1 MLKLISCPILIIGTL
16 AVSAAPLPVTP
27 FPANGE
33 EIDSWVL
40 KDLPAQKLNAGA
52 VAATQLSVPALTE
65 KEGGLPGAWYGVV
78 SVDLY
83 GVVGKEQGQV
93 IVELFDLPT
102 SEVIASA
109 TATVSGIPERSAWN
123 VIASS
128 EQNGAAAMLAFDGSP
143 DTMWHS
149 NYDKITNPLPQWIG
163 MEFGTP
169 VTFPGVRFMPRAV
182 GGNGVPRTYR
192 LEVKREGGDW
202 ETILEGRTESGAIHD
217 AIELKPDSPID
228 ITAYRFVILEDWG
241 DGFGSAAHLEVP
253 GLVLPDQRKV
263 QPSSRVS
270 AAIPAEMM
278 KKLVGHTV
286 GLRLRN
292 SGDAPVVFGEPRLTR
307 LNDAPTGG
315 LFGRSNGGLGP
326 DKMGA
331 GLLGFTAISEHRQ
344 TILTVLSVHKKSQAK
359 AAGLKPGDAILAIEG
374 ISLSENNIAPGWD
387 WFHHSHEAFI
397 GRKTEEALRSGKR
410 QLAMTIL
417 RDGETSEIEIA
428 LDRTSPFT
436 TLNPADDPVAAAM
449 LADMITFLKDSQ
461 SEDGSWSGDM
471 IRTCFSA
478 LALMSTGETKY
489 RRNIRR
495 AVDWAKHRF
504 PEPDNYGNLGFWAGA
519 YAGMLYAETYLA
531 TGDRSVLPYM
541 KALRDWAVAGQHMS
555 SWGVPA
561 LGHGPDGLPY
571 DNKAL
576 VAPAC
581 HLLVAEALALRCGQE
596 SSIWELLLP
605 YMEMSWSDPQ
615 EGGHGS
621 LGYNRSYKDRE
632 EFWSRTGLFA
642 MAAHLRAER
651 PDMRDPMIGFM
662 NEHHPWLRNSHA
674 YGEPGGGLGL
684 LALNLVAPDHYLNII
699 RQYAWS
705 FSLAWEPGYGL
716 RFTQP
721 HMGAPYMGEDDLM
734 NAVYALVLQGP
745 RRSLHLTGKIVSN

>member
-1 MLKLISCPILIIGTL
+1 M
-16 AVSAAPLPVTP
+16 PLPVEP
-27 FPANGE
+27 FPETGE
-33 EIDSWVL
+33 GVLPWTL
-40 KDLPAQKLNAGA
+40 KDVPARALSAGA
-52 VAATQLSVPALTE
+52 VAATQLTVPALTE

-83 GVVGKEQGQV
+83 GVVGKEQGRV
-93 IVELFDLPT
+93 LVELFELPT
-102 SEVIASA
+102 NEVIASA
-109 TATVSGIPERSAWN
+109 TATVSGIPERSAWSAT
-123 VIASS
+123 ASS
-128 EQNGAAAMLAFDGSP
+128 EQNGEGAMLAFDGNP

-149 NYDKITNPLPQWIG
+149 NYAKNANPLPQWIG
-163 MEFGTP
+163 MEFGKP
-169 VTFPGVRFMPRAV
+169 VTFPGVRYVPRAA
-182 GGNGVPRTYR
+182 GSNGVPRTYR

-202 ETILEGRTESGAIHD
+202 ETIREGRTERGAMHD
-217 AIELKPDSPID
+217 ALELKPDSPID
-228 ITAYRFVILEDWG
+228 IMGYRFVILEDWG
-241 DGFGSAAHLEVP
+241 DGFGSAAQLEVP
-253 GLVLPDQRKV
+253 GLVLPEQRKV
-263 QPSSRVS
+263 QPSGRVS
-270 AAIPAEMM
+270 ATIPAETME
-278 KKLVGHTV
+278 KLVGRTV

-292 SGDAPVVFGEPRLTR
+292 SPDATVVIGEPRLTR
-307 LNDAPTGG
+307 LNDAPTGD

-344 TILTVLSVHKKSQAK
+344 TILTVLSVREKSPAE
-359 AAGLKPGDAILAIEG
+359 AAGLQPGDAILAIG
-374 ISLSENNIAPGWD
+374 GTALSENNIAPGWD

-397 GRKTEEALRSGKR
+397 GGKTEEALRSGKR

-417 RDGETSEIEIA
+417 RGSETSGIEIA
-428 LDRTSPFT
+428 LERATSFT
-436 TLNPADDPVAAAM
+436 TLNPADDPAAAAM
-449 LADMITFLKDSQ
+449 LADMINFLENSQ
-461 SEDGSWSGDM
+461 REDGSWSGDM

-489 RRNIRR
+489 RANVQR
-495 AVDWAKHRF
+495 AVEWAKDRF
-504 PEPDNYGNLGFWAGA
+504 PEPDRYGNLGFWAGA
-519 YAGMLYAETYLA
+519 YAGILYAETYLA

-541 KALRDWAVAGQHMS
+541 EALRDWAVAGQHMS
-555 SWGVPA
+555 SWDVPA
-561 LGHGPDGLPY
+561 LGHGPSGLPY

-596 SSIWELLLP
+596 SGIWELLLP
-605 YMEMSWSDPQ
+605 YMEMSWSDPKD
-615 EGGHGS
+615 GGHGS

-642 MAAHLRAER
+642 MAAHLRGER
-651 PDMRDPMIGFM
+651 PDMRDAMIGFM
-662 NEHHPWLRNSHA
+662 NERHPWLRNSHA

-684 LALNLVAPDHYLNII
+684 LALNLVAPDRYLDII

-745 RRSLHLTGKIVSN
+745 RRSLHLTGKTVSNR